1 MTGQTSPSSSFSAEV
16 RAQLGRQ
23 RKSPSDLAAQIGI
36 SRATLH
42 RRLTDDSP
50 WPLDDA
56 VIACQYLEVS
66 LRSMLEVSA

>member
-1 MTGQTSPSSSFSAEV
+1 MTSETTPSSSFSAEV

-23 RKSPSDLAAQIGI
+23 RKSASELASQIGI

-42 RRLTDDSP
+42 RRLSDDSP

-56 VIACQYLEVS
+56 VIACEYLEVS